1 MLLNIF
7 FPEYRNKKY
16 RSDSQFIYDYIIR
29 WLLIIIIVSVIF
41 MIINNLFYNTLD
53 YEINTDIYNNP
64 TVPTDVINLKTDNTQ
79 FLQSDNSKFLQPDL
93 KSDMVQYITKSP
105 ALQKVNSIKPTS
117 SINLKSLS
125 INKQNDKR
133 IFDGLNEILRNVKNT
148 KFNNETDFNLTL

>member
-1 MLLNIF
+1 
-7 FPEYRNKKY
+7 
-16 RSDSQFIYDYIIR
+16 
-29 WLLIIIIVSVIF
+29 

-79 FLQSDNSKFLQPDL
+79 FIQPDL

-133 IFDGLNEILRNVKNT
+133 IFDGLNEIFRNVKNT